1 MPQKI
6 QQYCQDTGQPIPET
20 KGEIARVVYE
30 SLAMSYRE
38 TFKGLEKLKGKR
50 INTLHIVGGGSK
62 NRLLNQMTAN
72 AVGRP
77 VVAGPSEAT
86 AVGNLMVQ
94 AMAMGEVRDLSEM
107 REVVLNS
114 FDVERYEPIE
124 TGRWT
129 DAHEKYKK
137 IIEVS

>member
-1 MPQKI
+1 
-6 QQYCQDTGQPIPET
+6 
-20 KGEIARVVYE
+20 
-30 SLAMSYRE
+30 MSYRE